1 MDIACLRGAHRI
13 GGNNQ
18 WVEGYKVCHSGELR
32 WQLGGSPVAE
42 VAAEALKNVGTVCNL
57 VEFNARH
64 MQITFGIEVN
74 FFRPV
79 VATCAY
85 AAHIGGTLE
94 GGGPSGRKR
103 ATRIRRHV

>member
-1 MDIACLRGAHRI
+1 MP
-13 GGNNQ
+13 Q
-18 WVEGYKVCHSGELR
+18 W
-32 WQLGGSPVAE
+32 SPVAG
-42 VAAEALKNVGTVCNL
+42 VATEALKNVGTVCNL

-85 AAHIGGTLE
+85 AAHIGG
-94 GGGPSGRKR
+94 S
-103 ATRIRRHV
+103 RRGEDPLD